1 LKTVTLDWKGWWLL
15 KQPMTKAP
23 EMALK
28 ASVYAVVGAKL
39 EKTGAGIA
47 CSQREIIVVGAHRGE
62 TLEEFLA
69 NLQKSAMGHFIRT
82 RASEIKKHPIVY
94 VARFDENAD
103 FAEQAGV
110 VSLLY
115 DNLPFAPKHFAM
127 PAKYAGNALKLVNCG
142 RTFGLK
148 PEYVV
153 GGNDDGEGE
162 KRRLDSNSTHNP
174 DADEAMAGAIA
185 QEVQATRKV
194 SRSEM
199 DVRGIATEKVE
210 KPAGMIE
217 TERVTKPLPG
227 TIETE
232 RVTKPLPGTIET
244 ERVTKPLSGVIATER
259 VDKPAELS
267 DRLRKV
273 AGDTA
278 SGETGVIDTTTATKS
293 DETEI
298 DMPRR

>member
-1 LKTVTLDWKGWWLL
+1 MCVTWGVCRGHELKTVMLDWKGWWLL

-28 ASVYAVVGAKL
+28 ATIYAVVGAKL
-39 EKTGAGIA
+39 EKTTAGIA
-47 CSQREIIVVGAHRGE
+47 CSQREIICIGAHRGE
-62 TLEEFLA
+62 SLEEFLT

-82 RASEIKKHPIVY
+82 RATEIKKHPIVY
-94 VARFDENAD
+94 VAKFDENAD
-103 FAEQAGV
+103 FAEQAAI

-127 PAKYAGNALKLVNCG
+127 PAKYSGGSLKLVNTG

-153 GGNDDGEGE
+153 GGSDDGQGE

-174 DADEAMAGAIA
+174 DADAAMAAAISA
-185 QEVQATRKV
+185 EVQATRKV
-194 SRSEM
+194 TRSEM
-199 DVRGIATEKVE
+199 DVRGIATEKVD
-210 KPAGMIE
+210 KPPGMIE
-217 TERVTKPLPG
+217 TERVEKPAATAL
-227 TIETE
+227 
-232 RVTKPLPGTIET
+232 
-244 ERVTKPLSGVIATER
+244 ATER
-259 VDKPAELS
+259 IDKPAELS

-273 AGDTA
+273 GGDTA
-278 SGETGVIDTTTATKS
+278 TGETGIVDTTTATKS

-298 DMPRR
+298 DVPRR